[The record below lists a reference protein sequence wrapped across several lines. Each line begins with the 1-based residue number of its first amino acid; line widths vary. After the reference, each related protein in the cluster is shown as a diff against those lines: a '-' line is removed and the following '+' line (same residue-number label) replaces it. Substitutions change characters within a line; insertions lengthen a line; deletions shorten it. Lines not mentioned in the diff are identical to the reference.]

1 MTHSMRV
8 PMLGCVHIGNLGKMR
23 SFLRESL
30 LYSLAFNK
38 QLNIMIRKSRLQKC
52 IYIIVPLEWLHVLGI
67 LTMVIQWNF
76 LFSCLFGVLRPTSRF
91 FHSYKDVTITGEGLQ
106 ILTCAGTYGHWAVTV
121 YSVSHLRWH
130 VASIH
135 TGHTRTRDTHT
146 YCGAFWQWTCHY
158 LLRSV
163 AARNPTPIFRGER
176 SYRHDLTELNWLL
189 IYCFQRADNVWMDH
203 KQEIANLYEDGSEDL
218 EYKEV
223 GACFGQM
230 MYIWFWLYLYITF

>member
-106 ILTCAGTYGHWAVTV
+106 ILTCARHLWPLSSDGLQRVTPTMARGIHS
-121 YSVSHLRWH
+121 YWSYMDPWHSH
-130 VASIH
+130 
-135 TGHTRTRDTHT
+135 
-146 YCGAFWQWTCHY
+146 

-163 AARNPTPIFRGER
+163 
-176 SYRHDLTELNWLL
+176 W
-189 IYCFQRADNVWMDH
+189 Q
-203 KQEIANLYEDGSEDL
+203 
-218 EYKEV
+218 
-223 GACFGQM
+223 
-230 MYIWFWLYLYITF
+230 